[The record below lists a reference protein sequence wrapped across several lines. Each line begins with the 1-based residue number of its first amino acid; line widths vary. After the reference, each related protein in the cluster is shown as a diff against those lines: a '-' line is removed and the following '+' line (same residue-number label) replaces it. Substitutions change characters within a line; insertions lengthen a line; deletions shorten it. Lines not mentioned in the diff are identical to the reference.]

1 MIGIRRCTLAISILV
16 LAFATACGGDDPAAG
31 PTPDVTEPTGTT
43 TTPPGTTPATTPGR
57 IGRTVDVI
65 DNAYVPPELKV
76 TVGTEVIWTY
86 VGPDA
91 PHSVT
96 ATDRSFDSHPD
107 CSASRLDAC
116 MSTVGEAFRF
126 TFTTAGRFT
135 YSCKI
140 HGELMS
146 GAIIIE

>member
-1 MIGIRRCTLAISILV
+1 MSVVRRSTVAISIV
-16 LAFATACGGDDPAAG
+16 IFVFATACGGDDPAAG

-43 TTPPGTTPATTPGR
+43 TTTPGTTPGR
-57 IGRTVDVI
+57 TGRTVDVI
-65 DNAYVPPELKV
+65 DNAYVPPELTV

-96 ATDRSFDSHPD
+96 ATDGSFDSHPD

-116 MSTVGEAFRF
+116 MRTAGEAFHF
-126 TFTTAGRFT
+126 TFPNAGRFT

-146 GAIIIE
+146 GTIIIE

>member
-1 MIGIRRCTLAISILV
+1 MSTVRRCTVAMSIV
-16 LAFATACGGDDPAAG
+16 ILAFATACGGDDPAAG
-31 PTPDVTEPTGTT
+31 PTPRVSDPTT
-43 TTPPGTTPATTPGR
+43 TTPGTTPDTTPGR
-57 IGRTVDVI
+57 TGRSVDVI
-65 DNAYVPPELKV
+65 DNAYVPPELTV

-116 MSTVGEAFRF
+116 MRTVGEAFRF
-126 TFTTAGRFT
+126 TFTKAGRFT

-146 GAIIIE
+146 GTIIIE

>member
-1 MIGIRRCTLAISILV
+1 MTIAILV
-16 LAFATACGGDDPAAG
+16 LATACGGDDPAAA
-31 PTPDVTEPTGTT
+31 PTPGVTDPTSGSTT
-43 TTPPGTTPATTPGR
+43 APGATGR
-57 IGRTVDVI
+57 TGRTVDVI
-65 DNAYVPPELKV
+65 DNAYVPPELTV

-96 ATDRSFDSHPD
+96 ATDGSFDSHPE
-107 CSASRLDAC
+107 CSSSRLDAC
-116 MSTVGEAFRF
+116 MKMAGETFRF
-126 TFTTAGRFT
+126 TFTTAGSFA

-146 GAIIIE
+146 GTIIIQ

>member
-1 MIGIRRCTLAISILV
+1 MSTLRRCAVAMTIAI
-16 LAFATACGGDDPAAG
+16 LAFVTACAGDDPVAG
-31 PTPDVTEPTGTT
+31 PTPGVTRPTSTT
-43 TTPPGTTPATTPGR
+43 LTPPVTIPTTTPGR
-57 IGRTVDVI
+57 TGRTVDVI
-65 DNAYVPPELKV
+65 DNAYVPPELTV

-96 ATDRSFDSHPD
+96 AADRSFDSHPD

-116 MSTVGEAFRF
+116 MQTVGDAFRF

-146 GAIIIE
+146 GTIIIE

>member
-1 MIGIRRCTLAISILV
+1 MSVVRRCTVAISIAI
-16 LAFATACGGDDPAAG
+16 LAFAVACGGDDPAAT
-31 PTPDVTEPTGTT
+31 PTPDVTEPTS
-43 TTPPGTTPATTPGR
+43 TTPTMPGTTPGTTPGR
-57 IGRTVDVI
+57 TGRTVDVI
-65 DNAYVPPELKV
+65 DNAYVPPELTV

-96 ATDRSFDSHPD
+96 AADGSFDSHPE

-116 MSTVGEAFRF
+116 MRTVGEAFRF
-126 TFTTAGRFT
+126 TFTTAGSFR

-146 GAIIIE
+146 GTIVIE